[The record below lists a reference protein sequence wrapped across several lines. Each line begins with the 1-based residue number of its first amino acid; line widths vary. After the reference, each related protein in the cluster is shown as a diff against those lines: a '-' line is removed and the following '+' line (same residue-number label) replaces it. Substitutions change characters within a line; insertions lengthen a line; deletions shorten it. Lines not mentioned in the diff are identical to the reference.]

1 MNLTIRYENL
11 PEESYNQLREKL
23 GRYKVYFF
31 RNDPFITLTVTTDM
45 KEMTEILNITSQFEH
60 KDLVLRQ

>member
-11 PEESYNQLREKL
+11 PEESYHYLREKL
-23 GRYKVYFF
+23 GPYRVYFF
-31 RNDPFITLTVTTDM
+31 SNGPFLTLTVTTDM
-45 KEMTEILNITSQFEH
+45 KEIIKILNITSQFEH

>member
-11 PEESYNQLREKL
+11 PEESYNYLREKL
-23 GRYKVYFF
+23 GPYEVYFF
-31 RNDPFITLTVTTDM
+31 RNGPFTTLTATADM
-45 KEMTEILNITSQFEH
+45 KEIIKILNTTSQFEH

>member
-11 PEESYNQLREKL
+11 PEKSYNYLREKL
-23 GRYKVYFF
+23 GPYKVYFF
-31 RNDPFITLTVTTDM
+31 RNGPFITLTVTTDM
-45 KEMTEILNITSQFEH
+45 KEITEILNITSQFEH